1 MEYYHNELDMLDKAK
16 VLDSVKKN
24 LQNVANVNSGF
35 DLERRIKAQELID
48 NWKIEVVRVNQQLNA
63 VKNSADQIDI
73 FQKQFVDDSSRKRY
87 HNNNEQMDKEIFEKK
102 ARIKNTSSDE
112 NPAYDNQISIS
123 MSSCDEDDSVEN
135 MNAEELIE
143 FLQKRKLDCG
153 LELGPAMRL
162 ADLAKELNDKN
173 EDSNNEFKKSTIGA
187 PPIAAESDMNKFN
200 KKFIEDLYKLL
211 NDNLNK
217 TIRSEFQNIKG
228 DVEKIR
234 CQMEKIDSA
243 VKSLEQKNNTE
254 GSELS

>member
-48 NWKIEVVRVNQQLNA
+48 NWK
-63 VKNSADQIDI
+63 
-73 FQKQFVDDSSRKRY
+73 
-87 HNNNEQMDKEIFEKK
+87 
-102 ARIKNTSSDE
+102 
-112 NPAYDNQISIS
+112 
-123 MSSCDEDDSVEN
+123 
-135 MNAEELIE
+135 
-143 FLQKRKLDCG
+143 
-153 LELGPAMRL
+153 
-162 ADLAKELNDKN
+162 
-173 EDSNNEFKKSTIGA
+173 STIGA

-217 TIRSEFQNIKG
+217 KIRSEFQNIKG

-254 GSELS
+254 G